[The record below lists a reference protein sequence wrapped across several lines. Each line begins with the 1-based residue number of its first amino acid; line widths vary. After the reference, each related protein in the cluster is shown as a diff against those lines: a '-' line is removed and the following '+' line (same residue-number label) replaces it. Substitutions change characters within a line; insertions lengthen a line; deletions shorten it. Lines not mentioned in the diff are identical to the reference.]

1 MPFVRVS
8 YLENQY
14 ESGQLKL
21 ISCEIM
27 NALIAHFRVPEEDY
41 FQVFHAHHGNEF
53 YYSPNYLGVERSDGL
68 LYIQITLKS
77 GRSTTQKTSF
87 YHNLAT
93 RLSDT
98 VHIRTEDV
106 FVILVDTELEDW
118 TFGNGI
124 AQMIQPIETDPAE
137 PKAETKHRTIHSKA
151 REVFGDIAPAF
162 VRYSEEVLF
171 EDVWRRSQLSLRER
185 SLITIAALVAEGHT
199 EQLPYHLKLAQEN
212 GLTQE
217 EIIEAMTHL
226 AFYAGWPRA
235 ASAMQVVK
243 NLGS

>member
-1 MPFVRVS
+1 
-8 YLENQY
+8 
-14 ESGQLKL
+14 
-21 ISCEIM
+21 
-27 NALIAHFRVPEEDY
+27 
-41 FQVFHAHHGNEF
+41 
-53 YYSPNYLGVERSDGL
+53 
-68 LYIQITLKS
+68 
-77 GRSTTQKTSF
+77 
-87 YHNLAT
+87 
-93 RLSDT
+93 
-98 VHIRTEDV
+98 
-106 FVILVDTELEDW
+106 
-118 TFGNGI
+118 
-124 AQMIQPIETDPAE
+124 MIQPIETDPAE